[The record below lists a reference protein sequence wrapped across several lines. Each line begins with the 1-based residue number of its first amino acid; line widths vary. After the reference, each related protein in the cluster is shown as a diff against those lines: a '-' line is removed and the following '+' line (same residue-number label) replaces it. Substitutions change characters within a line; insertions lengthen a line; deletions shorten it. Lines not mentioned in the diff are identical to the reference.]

1 MIKQDYL
8 IRMIQDFI
16 SRVAKAIMDR
26 KKIRQQDWAEFDLLT
41 QEVLGLPVKELTSMS
56 VEELIDRYD
65 KEEDRMSKIEFASMY
80 LLKLSEEIE
89 EDRVMKSK
97 FRQDGMIQDDYRI
110 DFVKGHLRELHRAIE
125 DGANCKGYLIW
136 TFIDCWSWLNSYK
149 NRYGLV
155 ELDLET
161 QERRLKKSGHWFK
174 ELSDNNGF

>member
-97 FRQDGMIQDDYRI
+97 FRQDGLQLLKYVQKEDTN
-110 DFVKGHLRELHRAIE
+110 FSLQREV
-125 DGANCKGYLIW
+125 
-136 TFIDCWSWLNSYK
+136 
-149 NRYGLV
+149 LV
-155 ELDLET
+155 HFLET
-161 QERRLKKSGHWFK
+161 NSK
-174 ELSDNNGF
+174 

>member
-97 FRQDGMIQDDYRI
+97 FRQDGMQLLKYVQKEDTN
-110 DFVKGHLRELHRAIE
+110 FSLHRAV
-125 DGANCKGYLIW
+125 
-136 TFIDCWSWLNSYK
+136 
-149 NRYGLV
+149 LV
-155 ELDLET
+155 HFLET
-161 QERRLKKSGHWFK
+161 NSK
-174 ELSDNNGF
+174 

>member
-97 FRQDGMIQDDYRI
+97 FRQDGMQLLKYVQKEDTN
-110 DFVKGHLRELHRAIE
+110 FSLQREV
-125 DGANCKGYLIW
+125 
-136 TFIDCWSWLNSYK
+136 
-149 NRYGLV
+149 LV
-155 ELDLET
+155 HVLET
-161 QERRLKKSGHWFK
+161 NSK
-174 ELSDNNGF
+174 

>member
-26 KKIRQQDWAEFDLLT
+26 KKIRLQDWAAFDLLT

-97 FRQDGMIQDDYRI
+97 FRQDGMQLLKYVQKEDTN
-110 DFVKGHLRELHRAIE
+110 FSLQREV
-125 DGANCKGYLIW
+125 
-136 TFIDCWSWLNSYK
+136 
-149 NRYGLV
+149 LV
-155 ELDLET
+155 HFLET
-161 QERRLKKSGHWFK
+161 NSK
-174 ELSDNNGF
+174 

>member
-97 FRQDGMIQDDYRI
+97 FRQDGMQLLKYVQKKDTN
-110 DFVKGHLRELHRAIE
+110 FSLQREV
-125 DGANCKGYLIW
+125 
-136 TFIDCWSWLNSYK
+136 
-149 NRYGLV
+149 LV
-155 ELDLET
+155 HFLET
-161 QERRLKKSGHWFK
+161 NSK
-174 ELSDNNGF
+174 

>member
-97 FRQDGMIQDDYRI
+97 FRQDGMQLLKY
-110 DFVKGHLRELHRAIE
+110 VQKE
-125 DGANCKGYLIW
+125 DTNFSLQ
-136 TFIDCWSWLNSYK
+136 
-149 NRYGLV
+149 R
-155 ELDLET
+155 
-161 QERRLKKSGHWFK
+161 
-174 ELSDNNGF
+174 

>member
-41 QEVLGLPVKELTSMS
+41 QEVLGVPVKELTSMS
-56 VEELIDRYD
+56 MEELIDRYD
-65 KEEDRMSKIEFASMY
+65 KEDDKMNKIEFASMY

-97 FRQDGMIQDDYRI
+97 LRQDGMQLLKYVQKEDTN
-110 DFVKGHLRELHRAIE
+110 FSLQREV
-125 DGANCKGYLIW
+125 
-136 TFIDCWSWLNSYK
+136 
-149 NRYGLV
+149 LV
-155 ELDLET
+155 HFLET
-161 QERRLKKSGHWFK
+161 NSK
-174 ELSDNNGF
+174 

>member
-80 LLKLSEEIE
+80 LLKLSEERE

-97 FRQDGMIQDDYRI
+97 FRQDGMQLLKYVQKEDTN
-110 DFVKGHLRELHRAIE
+110 FSLQREV
-125 DGANCKGYLIW
+125 
-136 TFIDCWSWLNSYK
+136 
-149 NRYGLV
+149 LV
-155 ELDLET
+155 HFLET
-161 QERRLKKSGHWFK
+161 NSK
-174 ELSDNNGF
+174 

>member
-97 FRQDGMIQDDYRI
+97 FRQDGMQLLKYVQKEDTN
-110 DFVKGHLRELHRAIE
+110 FSLQREV
-125 DGANCKGYLIW
+125 
-136 TFIDCWSWLNSYK
+136 
-149 NRYGLV
+149 LV
-155 ELDLET
+155 HFLET
-161 QERRLKKSGHWFK
+161 NSK
-174 ELSDNNGF
+174 

>member
-89 EDRVMKSK
+89 EERVMKSK
-97 FRQDGMIQDDYRI
+97 FRQDGMQLLKYVQKEDTN
-110 DFVKGHLRELHRAIE
+110 FSLQREV
-125 DGANCKGYLIW
+125 
-136 TFIDCWSWLNSYK
+136 
-149 NRYGLV
+149 LV
-155 ELDLET
+155 HFLET
-161 QERRLKKSGHWFK
+161 NSK
-174 ELSDNNGF
+174 

>member
-26 KKIRQQDWAEFDLLT
+26 KKILQQDWAEFDLLT

-97 FRQDGMIQDDYRI
+97 FRQDGMQLLKYVQKEDTN
-110 DFVKGHLRELHRAIE
+110 FSLQREV
-125 DGANCKGYLIW
+125 
-136 TFIDCWSWLNSYK
+136 
-149 NRYGLV
+149 LV
-155 ELDLET
+155 HFLET
-161 QERRLKKSGHWFK
+161 NSK
-174 ELSDNNGF
+174 

>member
-8 IRMIQDFI
+8 IRMIQDFF

-97 FRQDGMIQDDYRI
+97 FRQDGMQLLKYVQKEDTN
-110 DFVKGHLRELHRAIE
+110 FSLQREV
-125 DGANCKGYLIW
+125 
-136 TFIDCWSWLNSYK
+136 
-149 NRYGLV
+149 LV
-155 ELDLET
+155 HFLET
-161 QERRLKKSGHWFK
+161 NSK
-174 ELSDNNGF
+174 